1 MARDPRHRDAK
12 SSHRFTDR
20 EVALLL
26 QRAAEIEAQRGDAL
40 AGQGMSLRQLREI
53 AYDVGISAEVFDEAI
68 ASVQAGAKPASRSFL
83 GAPLTHKAARG
94 VDGRLDQQGMERL
107 IQVLEEAMDETGT
120 VSEALGMV
128 RWTSIVSD
136 QRFDPTT
143 QVSLAGKGDE
153 TRIAI
158 VRRHP
163 DVMPIFLHVMPTL
176 FGAAIGTIICTGAL
190 HIHSPIIAIFAA
202 VGAMFGGTIGHQIW
216 CAISERSAR
225 KVQEVADTLAA
236 AAGDLVD
243 DSRIPNHDL
252 NAGPSA
258 ADSRRD

>member
-1 MARDPRHRDAK
+1 MARDPRNRDAE

-53 AYDVGISAEVFDEAI
+53 AYDVGISAEVFEEAV
-68 ASVQAGAKPASRSFL
+68 ASVQAGAKPAKRSFL

-94 VDGRLDQQGMERL
+94 VDGRLDQQAMERL

-120 VSEALGMV
+120 VSEALGVV
-128 RWTSIVSD
+128 RWTSIVAD

-143 QVSLAGKGDE
+143 QVSLAGEGDE

-163 DVMPIFLHVMPTL
+163 DLMPIFLHVMPTII
-176 FGAAIGTIICTGAL
+176 GAALGTIISTGAL
-190 HIHSPIIAIFAA
+190 QIHGPVVAIIAA

-216 CAISERSAR
+216 CAIGERSSR
-225 KVQEVADTLAA
+225 KVQEVADTLALAARDLAEEHRALDDGSA
-236 AAGDLVD
+236 AAPPGDD
-243 DSRIPNHDL
+243 P
-252 NAGPSA
+252 A
-258 ADSRRD
+258 RD